1 VKKKVKKVEK
11 ADKKTHKLPKEVV
24 AEKENK
30 FDFGGLPKMDL
41 KKNLGCG

>member
-1 VKKKVKKVEK
+1 VKKKVKKVIK
-11 ADKKTHKLPKEVV
+11 ADKETPKLPKEVV
-24 AEKENK
+24 ENK

>member
-1 VKKKVKKVEK
+1 VKKKVKKQNKVQNK
-11 ADKKTHKLPKEVV
+11 ATNIPAKVV
-24 AEKENK
+24 IEKEDQ

>member
-1 VKKKVKKVEK
+1 VKKKIKKVEK
-11 ADKKTHKLPKEVV
+11 TDKMIPKLQKDVF